1 MPYHDVTHFYIWC
14 AILLILYFLK
24 ALITYV
30 ITYWGHKVGVLI
42 QADMRQEL
50 FHKLQKLPFS
60 YYDENK
66 TGTIMSRIIN
76 DLQEISELAHHGPE
90 DTFTSVLT
98 LIGSFIVVCVINW
111 RLGLLVFAII
121 PFLIF
126 FAGHRRKVQKNS
138 FKQMRIKTAEI
149 NAEVES
155 SIAGIRV
162 AKAYT
167 AEDHEASKFDTAN
180 KNFQNARMDAYHQ
193 MGIFHAGMSFFTD
206 FLYFIVLFVGGI
218 FFLNNIIDAGDYTT
232 FILYIATLISPIRT
246 LVNLFEQIQSGAS
259 GFDRFVEIME
269 QAVENED
276 ENAKDLEVFKNKIE
290 FKDVSFKYKHDD
302 EAEQVLSHLNLV
314 IKKGQTV
321 ALVGPS
327 GGGKTTICHLIPR
340 FYEVDDGHIYIDD
353 LDVRDLTLKSI
364 RSKIGIVQQDV
375 FLFAGSIRENIAY
388 GNLDASE
395 EQIIEASKN
404 ANIYEFAMSL
414 PDGLDTYVGERG
426 VQLSGG
432 QKQRIS
438 IARAFLKNPDILI
451 LDEATSALDNVTE
464 MQIQS
469 ALEKLSKGRTT
480 IVVAHRLST
489 IKAAD
494 EIVVI
499 TEKGVEEK
507 GNHEQLLAKDGI
519 YANLYNELMIE

>member
-1 MPYHDVTHFYIWC
+1 MKNLKKFASYYKPHLGLFILDTLCCLASAVIALVYPLVARQIYKEYVPNHDVTHFYIWC

-162 AKAYT
+162 A
-167 AEDHEASKFDTAN
+167 
-180 KNFQNARMDAYHQ
+180 
-193 MGIFHAGMSFFTD
+193 
-206 FLYFIVLFVGGI
+206 
-218 FFLNNIIDAGDYTT
+218 
-232 FILYIATLISPIRT
+232 
-246 LVNLFEQIQSGAS
+246 
-259 GFDRFVEIME
+259 
-269 QAVENED
+269 
-276 ENAKDLEVFKNKIE
+276 
-290 FKDVSFKYKHDD
+290 
-302 EAEQVLSHLNLV
+302 
-314 IKKGQTV
+314 
-321 ALVGPS
+321 
-327 GGGKTTICHLIPR
+327 
-340 FYEVDDGHIYIDD
+340 
-353 LDVRDLTLKSI
+353 
-364 RSKIGIVQQDV
+364 
-375 FLFAGSIRENIAY
+375 
-388 GNLDASE
+388 
-395 EQIIEASKN
+395 
-404 ANIYEFAMSL
+404 
-414 PDGLDTYVGERG
+414 
-426 VQLSGG
+426 
-432 QKQRIS
+432 
-438 IARAFLKNPDILI
+438 
-451 LDEATSALDNVTE
+451 
-464 MQIQS
+464 
-469 ALEKLSKGRTT
+469 
-480 IVVAHRLST
+480 
-489 IKAAD
+489 
-494 EIVVI
+494 
-499 TEKGVEEK
+499 
-507 GNHEQLLAKDGI
+507 
-519 YANLYNELMIE
+519 